1 MTATECI
8 NFSFLPSALSPVTAQ
23 PPWGYNMPMSRSLS
37 TVLALVLLLAP
48 AFSVASASSR
58 TSRQVP
64 DSPADDALRS
74 GITHLEQTEYAD
86 ALKEF
91 DRALDLFAAAQ
102 RLEDARRAYMQL
114 FVSHR
119 SQANMLMKA
128 MKTWVEKRRS
138 HSGGL
143 APGSFVAFDTWVQE
157 RDALAAATIN
167 LVHNS
172 PDWK

>member
-1 MTATECI
+1 
-8 NFSFLPSALSPVTAQ
+8 
-23 PPWGYNMPMSRSLS
+23 MSRPLS

-48 AFSVASASSR
+48 AFLVASGSPPSLARFRRAMARPTVALAEVGSR
-58 TSRQVP
+58 TSLQAP
-64 DSPADDALRS
+64 ESPADDAVRS
-74 GITHLEQTEYAD
+74 GITHLEQTEYAE

-91 DRALDLFAAAQ
+91 DRALDLFASAQ

-128 MKTWVEKRRS
+128 MKMWVERRRS

-143 APGSFVAFDTWVQE
+143 APESFAAFDTWVKE